1 MISRFYD
8 NTKLYLKSDRGG
20 LCGLLDLKNGKFV
33 FTIQA
38 KDTKM
43 RRYVS
48 RHVGLAAVI
57 DMAKL
62 ICDAVD
68 FKCKKCKKK
77 LSIERGEVHHG
88 CLSCL

>member
-8 NTKLYLKSDRGG
+8 NTILDLKSDNGHIKG
-20 LCGLLDLKNGKFV
+20 FFDLKKGKFIL
-33 FTIQA
+33 TLHGADKTSI
-38 KDTKM
+38 
-43 RRYVS
+43 RREIGIASV
-48 RHVGLAAVI
+48 V

-88 CLSCL
+88 CLDCL